1 MFGFVILFQS
11 TPAISDG
18 RRSHGADA
26 TGQESTFQSTPAIS
40 DGRRTSCKY
49 RSLIAWLFNP
59 PTPFL
64 TGAGFMTIEQ
74 IHCYIVSI
82 HARHF

>member
-49 RSLIAWLFNP
+49 RSLIAWRFNP
-59 PTPFL
+59 RPPFL
-64 TGAGFMTIEQ
+64 TGDGSKTIEQ
-74 IHCYIVSI
+74 NLGYIVSI